1 MILTH
6 LKLVFLIRLVLSLQN
21 LVKKNIF
28 LLILT
33 NSNLLLIKHLTYNMS
48 LWIIILKKLFSGI
61 IFEVIS
67 AQSS

>member
-1 MILTH
+1 MILTY

>member
-33 NSNLLLIKHLTYNMS
+33 NYNLLLIKHLTYNMS
-48 LWIIILKKLFSGI
+48 L
-61 IFEVIS
+61 
-67 AQSS
+67 

>member
-6 LKLVFLIRLVLSLQN
+6 PKLFFLIKLVLSLQN

-28 LLILT
+28 LLILI
-33 NSNLLLIKHLTYNMS
+33 NFNLLLIKHLTYNMS